1 MIKYPVALCIKCFQ
15 WESMGVRSLVKSCQ
29 YQDTETDK
37 GDAEKSDVLN
47 CMHVLNTVLQ
57 STLCY
62 FMSIYLFIYL
72 LGSLI
77 ISRMRLVDS
86 KINYIWPIRATI
98 FLWGMRSILNFN
110 SNMWKFFNRFG
121 SHTDGHVFCFRI
133 SWYNLEFVD
142 LFMTVWS
149 WGR

>member
-1 MIKYPVALCIKCFQ
+1 
-15 WESMGVRSLVKSCQ
+15 MGVRSLVKSCQ

-86 KINYIWPIRATI
+86 KINYI
-98 FLWGMRSILNFN
+98 
-110 SNMWKFFNRFG
+110 
-121 SHTDGHVFCFRI
+121 
-133 SWYNLEFVD
+133 
-142 LFMTVWS
+142 
-149 WGR
+149 